1 MTKGDCRFDGGGAA
15 DSPIDNPKSTIVNNP
30 PTRVAVIDVGTNTV
44 RLLVADVGVRA
55 GYRTVL
61 AAQEITRLGQGLL
74 PARVLQPEPIRRTV
88 RVLRRFRELAESQGA
103 STVLAVGTSALREAA
118 NRAPFLTCARYEAGL
133 EIAVISG
140 EEEGRL
146 ALLGVRT
153 GLPTPPDRLVMLDIG
168 GGSTEILLAEGLRI
182 LASASTG
189 LGAVTLTER
198 FLKTDPPDPAE
209 LDAVRRAAASRL
221 GRLLREGF
229 RGLTS
234 DAVLAGTAG
243 TVTSLAA
250 IDLGLDPYDP
260 GRVNGYRLTRDR
272 VAELLRELASLP
284 LADRRGVRGLE
295 AARADVIVAGT
306 AVCLAAM
313 EALGAG
319 CLTVSDGGLREGI
332 LLDLLRRNAPT
343 DRPADA

>member
-1 MTKGDCRFDGGGAA
+1 LTNSDCRCDGKGAT
-15 DSPIDNPKSTIVNNP
+15 DSPIDNPKSTIVNP
-30 PTRVAVIDVGTNTV
+30 PIRVAVIDVGTNTV
-44 RLLVADVGVRA
+44 RLLVAETGGRST
-55 GYRTVL
+55 YRTVL
-61 AAQEITRLGQGLL
+61 TAQETTRLGQGLF
-74 PARVLQPEPIRRTV
+74 PAQVLQPEPIQRTV

-103 STVLAVGTSALREAA
+103 STIFAVGTSALRVAA
-118 NRAPFLTCARYEAGL
+118 NRAAFLALARNEAGL

-140 EEEGRL
+140 AEEGRL

-153 GLPTPPDRLVMLDIG
+153 GLPRPPDRLVMLDIG
-168 GGSTEILLAEGLRI
+168 GGSTELLLAEGPRI

-198 FLKTDPPDPAE
+198 FLKTDPPAPAE
-209 LDAVRRAAASRL
+209 LDAVRRAAASRF
-221 GRLLREGF
+221 GRLLREEF
-229 RGLTS
+229 HGLAS
-234 DAVLAGTAG
+234 DAGLAGTAG

-260 GRVNGYRLTRDR
+260 GRVNGHRLTRER
-272 VAELLRELASLP
+272 VAELLRRLASLP
-284 LADRRGVRGLE
+284 LAHRRGIRGLE

-313 EALGAG
+313 DALGADS
-319 CLTVSDGGLREGI
+319 LTVSDGGLREGI
-332 LLDLLRRNAPT
+332 LLDLLRRNAPV

>member
-1 MTKGDCRFDGGGAA
+1 MAIADLFDGGGAT
-15 DSPIDNPKSTIVNNP
+15 DSPIDNPKSTIVNP
-30 PTRVAVIDVGTNTV
+30 PMRVAVIDVGTNTV
-44 RLLVADVGVRA
+44 RLLVADTSA
-55 GYRTVL
+55 QSGYRTVL
-61 AAQEITRLGQGLL
+61 TAQEMTRLGQGLL
-74 PARVLQPEPIRRTV
+74 PSRILQPEPVQRTV
-88 RVLRRFRELAESQGA
+88 RVLRRFRTLAESQGA
-103 STVLAVGTSALREAA
+103 STTRAVGTSALREAA
-118 NRAPFLTCARYEAGL
+118 NRDAFLGLVRHEAGL

-153 GLPTPPDRLVMLDIG
+153 GLPTPPDRLVLLDIG

-189 LGAVTLTER
+189 LGAVKLTER

-260 GRVNGYRLTRDR
+260 GCVNGHRLTRER
-272 VAELLRELASLP
+272 VAELLSQLASLP
-284 LADRRGVRGLE
+284 LAHRRGVRGLE
-295 AARADVIVAGT
+295 AARADVIVAGA

-313 EALGAG
+313 DALGAG